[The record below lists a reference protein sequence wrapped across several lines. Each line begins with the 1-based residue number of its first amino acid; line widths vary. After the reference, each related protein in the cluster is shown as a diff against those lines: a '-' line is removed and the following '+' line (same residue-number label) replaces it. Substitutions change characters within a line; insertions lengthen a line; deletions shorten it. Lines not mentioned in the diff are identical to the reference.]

1 MRSGGRWSRRDGAL
15 LARNDRGSRQGEL
28 QAPPAREALSFPAV
42 EDCVVDA
49 IATA

>member
-1 MRSGGRWSRRDGAL
+1 MRSGGRWSRRDVAL
-15 LARNDRGSRQGEL
+15 RARNGRDSRWGEL
-28 QAPPAREALSFPAV
+28 QAPPTREALSFPAV

>member
-1 MRSGGRWSRRDGAL
+1 MVTSRRGV
-15 LARNDRGSRQGEL
+15 AREERPCSRQGEL
-28 QAPPAREALSFPAV
+28 QAPPTREALSFPAV